1 MAMNNRLK
9 KAISEFKSLFLLIV
23 IILTIKVTIFEM
35 YIVPTGSMEN
45 TIMTGDFLVGNRFV
59 YGMRTPDRIGL
70 MDLSLDL
77 PSLKFP
83 SFKEPKRGDVIIFK
97 FPRDIRQKYVKRCVA
112 EPGDI
117 LEIKDKV
124 IYINNEK
131 YDLPDNGKFV
141 MPNLLS
147 DTFVQNDIFL
157 GKQGN
162 KDQFQKIKMPKKGD
176 KIPIDGEN
184 LELLIHIMLLDG
196 NKVVMISEE
205 KEYPFSMNDPNELF
219 RRKSMF
225 WFFKRPNPNKI
236 FSNISSDYFPRGNI
250 LLPWQIN
257 NRPSPDNLLV
267 NDMPISNMKYYE
279 VKKDYFWAMGDNRDD
294 SLDSRYWGFIPRDYI
309 LGEALFS
316 WFSINL
322 KTGFPRFNR
331 IGNVIH

>member
-1 MAMNNRLK
+1 MNNKMK
-9 KAISEFKSLFLLIV
+9 KTINEMKSLFLLIV

-59 YGMRTPDRIGL
+59 YGMRTPDRIGI
-70 MDLSLDL
+70 MDLAVDL
-77 PSLKFP
+77 PSIKLP

-97 FPRDIRQKYVKRCVA
+97 FPRDVRQKYVKRCVA

-124 IYINNEK
+124 IYINNER
-131 YDLPDNGKFV
+131 YDLPENGKFV
-141 MPNLLS
+141 IPNLLS
-147 DTFVQNDIFL
+147 DSFIQNDIFL
-157 GKQGN
+157 GDKGN
-162 KDQFQKIKMPKKGD
+162 KDQFQKIRMPKKGD
-176 KIPIDGEN
+176 TIPIESNN
-184 LELLIHIMLLDG
+184 LQLLIHIMLLDG
-196 NKVVMISEE
+196 NDVVMISDG
-205 KEYPFSMNDPNELF
+205 KEFPFSMNDPNELF

-236 FSNISSDYFPRGNI
+236 FSNISNDYFPRGSI
-250 LLPWQIN
+250 LLPWQIS
-257 NRPSPDNLLV
+257 NRPAPDNLLI
-267 NDMPISNMKYYE
+267 NGISISDIKSYK
-279 VKKDYFWAMGDNRDD
+279 VKKDYYWAMGDNRDD

>member
-1 MAMNNRLK
+1 MNNRLK
-9 KAISEFKSLFLLIV
+9 KALSEIKSLFLLIL

-70 MDLSLDL
+70 MDFSTKL

-97 FPRDIRQKYVKRCVA
+97 FPRDTRQKYVKRCVA
-112 EPGDI
+112 EPGDV
-117 LEIKDKV
+117 LEIKDKA
-124 IYINNEK
+124 IYINNNK
-131 YDLPDNGKFV
+131 YELPNNGKFV
-141 MPNLLS
+141 IPNILS
-147 DTFVQNDIFL
+147 ETFTQNDIFL

-162 KDQFQKIKMPKKGD
+162 KDQFKKIKMPKKGD
-176 KIPIDGEN
+176 RITIGSEN
-184 LELLIHIMLLDG
+184 LQLLIHVMLLDG
-196 NKVVMISEE
+196 NDVVMLSDG

-236 FSNISSDYFPRGNI
+236 FANISSDYFPRGNI
-250 LLPWQIN
+250 LVPCQIN
-257 NRPSPDNLLV
+257 NRPNPENLLS
-267 NDMPISNMKYYE
+267 NGLPISDMQYYE
-279 VKKDYFWAMGDNRDD
+279 VKKDYYWAMGDNRDD

-316 WFSINL
+316 WFSIYL

>member
-1 MAMNNRLK
+1 MNIRLK
-9 KAISEFKSLFLLIV
+9 KALSELKSLFLLIL

-70 MDLSLDL
+70 MDISTNL

-97 FPRDIRQKYVKRCVA
+97 FPRDTRQKYVKRCVA
-112 EPGDI
+112 EPGDV

-124 IYINNEK
+124 IYINNNK
-131 YDLPDNGKFV
+131 YELPNNGKFII
-141 MPNLLS
+141 PNLLS
-147 DTFVQNDIFL
+147 ETFTQNDIFL

-162 KDQFQKIKMPKKGD
+162 KDQFKKIKMPKKGD
-176 KIPIDGEN
+176 RIIIDSEN
-184 LELLIHIMLLDG
+184 LQLLIHVMLLDG
-196 NKVVMISEE
+196 NDVVMLSDG

-236 FSNISSDYFPRGNI
+236 FANISSDYFPRGKI
-250 LLPWQIN
+250 LVPWQIN
-257 NRPSPDNLLV
+257 NRPNPENLLI
-267 NDMPISNMKYYE
+267 NGLPISDMQYYE
-279 VKKDYFWAMGDNRDD
+279 VKKDYYWAMGDNRDD

>member
-1 MAMNNRLK
+1 MNNRLK
-9 KAISEFKSLFLLIV
+9 KALSEIKSLFLLIL

-70 MDLSLDL
+70 MDFSTKL

-97 FPRDIRQKYVKRCVA
+97 FPRDTRQKYVKRCVA
-112 EPGDI
+112 EPGDV
-117 LEIKDKV
+117 LEIKDKA
-124 IYINNEK
+124 IYINNNK
-131 YDLPDNGKFV
+131 YELPNNGKFV
-141 MPNLLS
+141 IPNTLS
-147 DTFVQNDIFL
+147 ETFTQNDIFL

-162 KDQFQKIKMPKKGD
+162 KDQFKKIKMPKKGD
-176 KIPIDGEN
+176 RITIGSEN
-184 LELLIHIMLLDG
+184 LQLLIHVMLLDG
-196 NKVVMISEE
+196 NDVIMLSDG

-236 FSNISSDYFPRGNI
+236 FANISSDYFPRGNI
-250 LLPWQIN
+250 LVPWQIN
-257 NRPSPDNLLV
+257 NRPNPENLLI
-267 NDMPISNMKYYE
+267 NGLPISDMQYYE
-279 VKKDYFWAMGDNRDD
+279 VKKDYYWAMGDNRDD

-322 KTGFPRFNR
+322 KTGFPRFDR
-331 IGNVIH
+331 IGNVIY